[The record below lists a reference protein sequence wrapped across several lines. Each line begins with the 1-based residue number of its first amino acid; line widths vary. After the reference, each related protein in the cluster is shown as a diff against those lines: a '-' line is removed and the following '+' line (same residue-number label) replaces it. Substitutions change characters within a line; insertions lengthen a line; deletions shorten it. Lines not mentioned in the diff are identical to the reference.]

1 MVAFVDVA
9 MVGSMFL
16 VIGSLPYHNA
26 DEKPFQFFM
35 GPGGYP
41 VLVKKKYA
49 PGGFRSRDLSIISRD
64 NRLPFRLRYIKVG
77 VEGVGDDV

>member
-1 MVAFVDVA
+1 
-9 MVGSMFL
+9 
-16 VIGSLPYHNA
+16 
-26 DEKPFQFFM
+26 M

-41 VLVKKKYA
+41 VLVQKKYA